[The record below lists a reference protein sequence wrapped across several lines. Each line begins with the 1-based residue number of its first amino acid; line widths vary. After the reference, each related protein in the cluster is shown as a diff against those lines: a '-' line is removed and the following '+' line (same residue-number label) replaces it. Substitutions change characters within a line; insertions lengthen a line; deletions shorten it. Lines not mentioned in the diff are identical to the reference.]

1 MERRAPAQVTML
13 RLLVEAGSL
22 REGAREVAGDDHHY
36 LFRVRRLA
44 AGDRLILFDG
54 EGVEAEAEVASAGPR
69 AGGLRV
75 AAPRAVAVAAPRLT
89 LLLSIIKGERMDWC
103 VAKLVELG
111 VGRIVP
117 VAAER
122 SVVKLDPDRAER
134 RAERYRAQV
143 RAAAQQSRCAVLPR
157 VDPVSRLDAALVQA
171 AGADLKL
178 LLWEDPRAIPL
189 RSAIPARA
197 PAAVAV
203 LVGPEGGFTS
213 AELEQAEAAGFVAV
227 GLGRRILRAE
237 TAAVASAAILA
248 YALNDI

>member
-1 MERRAPAQVTML
+1 ML

-22 REGAREVAGDDHHY
+22 SAGAREIAGDDHHY

-54 EGVEAEAEVASAGPR
+54 DGVEAEAEVVGAGPR
-69 AGGLRV
+69 TGTLAVRPPRRGD
-75 AAPRAVAVAAPRLT
+75 APTARLT
-89 LLLSIIKGERMDWC
+89 VLLSIIKGERMDWC

-122 SVVKLDPDRAER
+122 SVVKLEPDRAER
-134 RAERYRAQV
+134 RADRYRAQV
-143 RAAAQQSRCAVLPR
+143 RAAAQQSRCALLPQ
-157 VDPVSRLDAALVQA
+157 VDPICRLDAALERVA
-171 AGADLKL
+171 AADLKL

-189 RSAIPARA
+189 RSAVPERA
-197 PAAVAV
+197 PEALAV

-213 AELEQAEAAGFVAV
+213 DELKQAQAAGFVAV

>member
-1 MERRAPAQVTML
+1 ML

-44 AGDRLILFDG
+44 AGDRLVLFDG
-54 EGVEAEAEVASAGPR
+54 EGVEADAAVASAGPR
-69 AGGLRV
+69 TGSLEV
-75 AAPRAVAVAAPRLT
+75 AAPRAVADAAGPRVT
-89 LLLSIIKGERMDWC
+89 VLLSIIKGERMDWC

-122 SVVKLDPDRAER
+122 SVVKLDGDRAER

-143 RAAAQQSRCAVLPR
+143 RAAAQQSRCLVLPR
-157 VDPVSRLDAALVQA
+157 VDPICRLDAALERVA
-171 AGADLKL
+171 DADLKL

-197 PAAVAV
+197 PEATCV

-213 AELEQAEAAGFVAV
+213 VEVEQAEAAGFVAV

>member
-1 MERRAPAQVTML
+1 MV

-22 REGAREVAGDDHHY
+22 REGTREVDGDDHHY

-44 AGDRLILFDG
+44 AGDRLTLFVG
-54 EGVEAEAEVASAGPR
+54 EGAEAEAEVTSAGQR
-69 AGGLRV
+69 TGTLEV
-75 AAPRAVAVAAPRLT
+75 TAPRAALAGPPRVT
-89 LLLSIIKGERMDWC
+89 TVLSIIKGDRMDWC

-117 VAAER
+117 LAAER
-122 SVVKLDPDRAER
+122 SVVRLDPDRAER
-134 RAERYRAQV
+134 RVERYRAQV
-143 RAAAQQSRCAVLPR
+143 RAAAQQSRCALVPH
-157 VDPVSRLDAALVQA
+157 VDPVCGLDGALERV
-171 AGADLKL
+171 AGAHLKL

-189 RSAIPARA
+189 RSAIPAEA
-197 PAAVAV
+197 PGSIAV

-213 AELEQAEAAGFVAV
+213 AEVEQATAAGFVTV
-227 GLGRRILRAE
+227 SLGRRILRAE

>member
-1 MERRAPAQVTML
+1 ML

-22 REGAREVAGDDHHY
+22 SAGAREIAGDDHHY

-54 EGVEAEAEVASAGPR
+54 DGVEAEAEVVGAGPR
-69 AGGLRV
+69 TGTLAVSPPRRGDAP
-75 AAPRAVAVAAPRLT
+75 AARLT
-89 LLLSIIKGERMDWC
+89 VLLSIIKGERMDWC
-103 VAKLVELG
+103 VTKLVELG

-122 SVVKLDPDRAER
+122 SVVKLEPDRAER
-134 RAERYRAQV
+134 RADRYRAQV
-143 RAAAQQSRCAVLPR
+143 RAAAQQSRCALLPQ
-157 VDPVSRLDAALVQA
+157 VDPICRLDAALERVA
-171 AGADLKL
+171 AADLKL
-178 LLWEDPRAIPL
+178 LLWEDPRASPL
-189 RSAIPARA
+189 RSAVPERA
-197 PAAVAV
+197 PEALAV

-213 AELEQAEAAGFVAV
+213 DELKQAQGAGFVAV